1 MATRRRVSLHCEA
14 EGTASIPLPAGTPA
28 WISSE
33 LVEQTL
39 KVWQPRYSEPLS
51 VEDAISILTGASGL
65 MRTLAVFP
73 NEVGSGNTSQQ
84 EANRKKKPK

>member
-1 MATRRRVSLHCEA
+1 MATRRRVSLQREL
-14 EGTASIPLPAGTPA
+14 EGTTSIQLPAGTPS

-39 KVWQPRYSEPLS
+39 KVWQPRYSESLS
-51 VEDAISILTGASGL
+51 VEDAIAILTGASRL

-73 NEVGSGNTSQQ
+73 NEASSGNAPQ
-84 EANRKKKPK
+84 

>member
-1 MATRRRVSLHCEA
+1 MATRRRVSLHCES
-14 EGTASIPLPAGTPA
+14 EESASIHLPAGTPA

-51 VEDAISILTGASGL
+51 VEDAIAILTGASGL
-65 MRTLAVFP
+65 MRALAAFP
-73 NEVGSGNTSQQ
+73 NEASSVNVPQQ
-84 EANRKKKPK
+84 EADRKKKPK